1 LGPIEVGGVAEEEVV
16 ELRVVV
22 GRELKGEELFKYHW
36 RSRCKESIV
45 KVYSAVRGKS
55 DSTGVEII
63 VKSEKV
69 SVGSVETI
77 QNLTLG

>member
-1 LGPIEVGGVAEEEVV
+1 M
-16 ELRVVV
+16 ELRVAV

-36 RSRCKESIV
+36 RSRCNESIV

-69 SVGSVETI
+69 SVDCVETI
-77 QNLTLG
+77 HNLTLG

>member
-1 LGPIEVGGVAEEEVV
+1 MGPFGVGGGTDEEVV
-16 ELRVVV
+16 ETRVVV

-36 RSRCKESIV
+36 RSRCKENIV
-45 KVYSAVRGKS
+45 KVYSAVRGRS
-55 DSTGVEII
+55 DSSGVEII